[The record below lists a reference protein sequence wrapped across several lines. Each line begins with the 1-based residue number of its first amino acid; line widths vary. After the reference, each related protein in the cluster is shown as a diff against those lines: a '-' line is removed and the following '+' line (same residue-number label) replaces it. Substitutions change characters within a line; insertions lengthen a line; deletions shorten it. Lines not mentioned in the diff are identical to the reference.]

1 MKTYLVTL
9 TPQEPYFF
17 GNEKTF
23 LFEKEENQGQRGNS
37 YYIRSERTPLQSTLM
52 GMMRYIL
59 MPYKDHKHPEQ
70 NAPVIGAESFKID
83 AENQSFGVIKKLS
96 PLFVVNGGEK
106 YVATPFDCIADS
118 ERYTPFSDYKTVETN
133 SGKKLVTDEFVAK
146 KGIADSYMKLSDGK
160 TVPSYEIFGKETR
173 VGNLKTTSGK
183 NEKGFFKKEYVFLKN
198 NFCFA
203 FYAELDDS
211 AVIPAGGKT
220 TAFLGQGKSLFSVS
234 FEEQENNLES
244 EVKKLLHADIHYC
257 LSDAFADSDVLERCK
272 FAVVE
277 TRDYRAYITNPD
289 GRITKDPVLY
299 KLIKAGSV
307 FIISDKEKFD
317 ALTQKPNCQIAGYN
331 CIVSR
336 EEE

>member
-173 VGNLKTTSGK
+173 VGNLKVTSGK

-244 EVKKLLHADIHYC
+244 EVKKLLPADIHYC
-257 LSDAFADSDVLERCK
+257 LSDAFADSDVLERCE

>member
-1 MKTYLVTL
+1 MKTYLITL

-118 ERYTPFSDYKTVETN
+118 ERYTPFSDYNTVETN

-173 VGNLKTTSGK
+173 VGNIKVTSGK

-203 FYAELDDS
+203 FYADLDDS

-244 EVKKLLHADIHYC
+244 EVKKLLPADIHYC
-257 LSDAFADSDVLERCK
+257 LSDVFADSDVLERCE

-317 ALTQKPNCQIAGYN
+317 ALTQKPNCQIAGFN

>member
-9 TPQEPYFF
+9 TPQEPFFF

-96 PLFVVNGGEK
+96 PLFVMNGGEK
-106 YVATPFDCIADS
+106 YVATPFDCMADC
-118 ERYTPFSDYKTVETN
+118 ERYTPFSNYKTVETN
-133 SGKKLVTDEFVAK
+133 SGKKLITDDFSAK
-146 KGIADSYMKLSDGK
+146 KGIADSYVRLSDGEL
-160 TVPSYEIFGKETR
+160 VQSNVIFGTETR
-173 VGNLKTTSGK
+173 VRNLKATSGK
-183 NEKGFFKKEYVFLKN
+183 NEKGFFKKEYVFLKD

-203 FYAELDDS
+203 FYAELDDG

-220 TAFLGQGKSLFSVS
+220 TAFLGQGKSLFNVT
-234 FEEQENNLES
+234 FTEQNNTLYTETA
-244 EVKKLLHADIHYC
+244 KLLTAGMSYC
-257 LSDAFADSDVLERCK
+257 LSDVFADAEVLHSCE
-272 FAVVE
+272 FAVVD

-289 GRITKDPVLY
+289 GSITKDPVLY

-317 ALTQKPNCQIAGYN
+317 ALTQKSNCQIAGYN
-331 CIVSR
+331 CIVSK
-336 EEE
+336 EEK

>member
-83 AENQSFGVIKKLS
+83 AENRSFGVIKKLS

-146 KGIADSYMKLSDGK
+146 KGIADSYMNLSDGK

-173 VGNLKTTSGK
+173 VGNIKVTSGK

-211 AVIPAGGKT
+211 AVIPTGGKT

-244 EVKKLLHADIHYC
+244 EVKKLLPADINYC
-257 LSDAFADSDVLERCK
+257 LSDVFADSDVLEHCE

-317 ALTQKPNCQIAGYN
+317 ALTQKPNCQIAGFN

>member
-70 NAPVIGAESFKID
+70 NAPVIGAGSFKID

-173 VGNLKTTSGK
+173 VGNIKVTSGK

-211 AVIPAGGKT
+211 AVIPTGGKT

-244 EVKKLLHADIHYC
+244 EVKKLLPADIHYC
-257 LSDAFADSDVLERCK
+257 LSDVFADSDVLERCK

-307 FIISDKEKFD
+307 FINSDKEKFD
-317 ALTQKPNCQIAGYN
+317 ALTQKPNCQIAGFN